1 MKTFHTSI
9 PIILFALLIVANP
22 SYNVAAP
29 ACCSTNSLAVASV
42 APLTD
47 RSIYQV
53 ESTWTSDLGKAMP
66 LSQLRGR
73 FQVIT
78 MFFTSCRYACPIIV
92 HDMKKI
98 EAGLAEI
105 GITKPSLVLVTMDTE
120 NDSVA
125 RLHEFRQRR
134 SLPDNWLLLR
144 GEPEDTLE
152 LAVLLGIKFKKEAD
166 GQFAHSNIITLLN
179 EQGEIVH
186 QQLGLNTDP
195 AGLISAVRNLQK

>member
-1 MKTFHTSI
+1 MKTFTTAI
-9 PIILFALLIVANP
+9 FLALAAANLTL
-22 SYNVAAP
+22 AATT
-29 ACCSTNSLAVASV
+29 CCSTHSATAAVE
-42 APLTD
+42 PFTD

-53 ESTWTSDLGKAMP
+53 ESTWTTDHGKSLP

-73 FQVIT
+73 VQIVT

-98 EAGLAEI
+98 EAGLAEA
-105 GITKPSLVLVTMDTE
+105 GVTNASFVLVTMDTE
-120 NDSVA
+120 NDTVA

-134 SLPDNWLLLR
+134 SLPANWLLLR
-144 GEPEDTLE
+144 SEPDDTLE
-152 LAVLLGIKFKKEAD
+152 LAVLLGVKFKKEAD
-166 GQFAHSNIITLLN
+166 GQFAHSNIITVLN

-195 AGLISAVRNLQK
+195 AALVSAVKNLQKKSS